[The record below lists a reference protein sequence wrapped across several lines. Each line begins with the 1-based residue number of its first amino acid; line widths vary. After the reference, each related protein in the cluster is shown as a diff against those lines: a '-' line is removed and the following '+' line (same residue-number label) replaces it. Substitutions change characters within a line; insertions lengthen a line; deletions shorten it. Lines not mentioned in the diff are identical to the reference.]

1 MRHTLAGESNHG
13 DQDII
18 SVFLYEAAQTTWKKK
33 CFDYSSGC
41 LDNSEKNIL
50 TTLSSTSSTPAG
62 LNSTDFAAPSPA
74 QTTSASTPLHPGLCQ
89 LRLATPGGSSSRT
102 QYRSGAQHR
111 LASVCGTST
120 RPPHGLYRRIHRFAS
135 LGGSPSRTRLVVDS
149 SSRIRLARGLDIVHL
164 PSPTLSAS
172 TSIAPTMPHLIKA
185 KCFSIKS
192 IFLFNFCHTRYSG
205 AAPCK
210 LILQVVDYTFAAST
224 SVRRI
229 DYMIAALTPVRR
241 INYMI
246 VCQLRSAA
254 SNTGSP
260 RRLWSAAS
268 TTRLPRRL
276 RSTASTT

>member
-1 MRHTLAGESNHG
+1 MVYVIYIEY
-13 DQDII
+13 
-18 SVFLYEAAQTTWKKK
+18 VAAS
-33 CFDYSSGC
+33 FAI
-41 LDNSEKNIL
+41 NIVD
-50 TTLSSTSSTPAG
+50 SFRRRASIHV
-62 LNSTDFAAPSPA
+62 DFAVFWF
-74 QTTSASTPLHPGLCQ
+74 ASTVAFYAQGLAIARSPCHGFVDCGF
-89 LRLATPGGSSSRT
+89 LCSGARHRAVALSRT
-102 QYRSGAQHR
+102 
-111 LASVCGTST
+111 
-120 RPPHGLYRRIHRFAS
+120 RRRGFAS
-135 LGGSPSRTRLVVDS
+135 FGGSPSRTRLVADS

-254 SNTGSP
+254 SNTRSP

-268 TTRLPRRL
+268 TTQLPRRL

>member
-135 LGGSPSRTRLVVDS
+135 LGGSPSRTCRRRSVCIDYIHVDHNC
-149 SSRIRLARGLDIVHL
+149 IYFVY
-164 PSPTLSAS
+164 
-172 TSIAPTMPHLIKA
+172 KA
-185 KCFSIKS
+185 KCSSTMNWFS
-192 IFLFNFCHTRYSG
+192 FYFRHTRYSG
-205 AAPCK
+205 AALYK
-210 LILQVVDYTFAAST
+210 LTLQGINYMFAASIP
-224 SVRRI
+224 VCRVEYKPPPHWFRR
-229 DYMIAALTPVRR
+229 
-241 INYMI
+241 
-246 VCQLRSAA
+246 
-254 SNTGSP
+254 
-260 RRLWSAAS
+260 
-268 TTRLPRRL
+268 
-276 RSTASTT
+276 